1 MVNNFVEN
9 WQTGRL
15 ADNHANC
22 NRQKVPATCSCAHF
36 GAFLPAQDLCTGP
49 LGSWNSATVSQAVVK
64 SSMKFSFSVG
74 CIIDSLKSR
83 TTDRV
88 GSYRVTD
95 CQKLS
100 WVSVTPMVQRV
111 QAWMFFLNIWFKDT
125 AMKLDR
131 IQEFQIWNHNSNQ
144 TFKRISWR
152 PGWNMERRLNRLSQL
167 MDLYNDIALGG
178 TPAAKKWWWNGP
190 MRRWGEGEVWEE
202 SNTLV
207 L

>member
-1 MVNNFVEN
+1 M
-9 WQTGRL
+9 
-15 ADNHANC
+15 
-22 NRQKVPATCSCAHF
+22 
-36 GAFLPAQDLCTGP
+36 
-49 LGSWNSATVSQAVVK
+49 
-64 SSMKFSFSVG
+64 G
-74 CIIDSLKSR
+74 CIINSLKSR

-111 QAWMFFLNIWFKDT
+111 QAWMFCLNIWFKDT
-125 AMKLDR
+125 SMKFDR

-167 MDLYNDIALGG
+167 MDLMISHWEAHLQPKNDGG
-178 TPAAKKWWWNGP
+178 MGEWGGEERARFKRNPTHLCCKKLSKVSVTPVVQRVETWIFFSQPLVQGQT
-190 MRRWGEGEVWEE
+190 EVCQE
-202 SNTLV
+202 
-207 L
+207 